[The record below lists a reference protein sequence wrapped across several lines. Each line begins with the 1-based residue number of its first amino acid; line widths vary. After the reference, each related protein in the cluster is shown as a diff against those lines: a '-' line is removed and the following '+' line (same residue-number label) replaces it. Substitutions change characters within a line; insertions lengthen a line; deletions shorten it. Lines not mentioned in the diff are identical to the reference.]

1 MMEKI
6 GPKALTP
13 AGSQYRLPSR
23 PMLLEI
29 TPEMAS
35 DWLSYRTYDANRR
48 PSKVRVQRLIDDM
61 KAGNWRETHQ
71 GIAFDTEGYQ
81 IDGRHRLTAVANSG
95 IAVTMWVFPDQA
107 RDTFDVI
114 DTGYGRAAAQFLPS
128 AQPTLAAGCVR
139 YISAVIDP
147 DTQSVY
153 RRKMTLHESMETH
166 RQWPEIETW
175 VTGVNRVRGMVA
187 VTPSPL
193 LAVVAMGERGGA
205 PKAVIAEFLEGLK
218 LGAIGDARDPRLLL
232 RNRFI
237 RDGRV
242 LSGASG
248 KAHAYALLVKGFNAY
263 VKGERP
269 SRLIYS
275 EGDHIPLPLGLTWGG
290 LRLDTP
296 GSAAA

>member
-1 MMEKI
+1 MMEKT
-6 GPKALTP
+6 GPVALTP
-13 AGSQYRLPSR
+13 DGSQYRLPSR
-23 PMLLEI
+23 PMALEI

-35 DWLSYRTYDANRR
+35 DWLSYRTFDANRR

-61 KAGNWRETHQ
+61 KAGRWLETHQ
-71 GIAFDTEGYQ
+71 GIAFDTAGYQ
-81 IDGRHRLTAVANSG
+81 IDGRHRLTAVANAG
-95 IAVTMWVFPDQA
+95 MTVKMWVFPDQA
-107 RDTFDVI
+107 RDVFDVI

-128 AQPTLAAGCVR
+128 AAPSLAAGSVR

-147 DTQSVY
+147 DTQSVH
-153 RRKMTLHESMETH
+153 RHRMTLHESMETY

-175 VTGVNRVRGMVA
+175 VTVVNRVRGMVP

-205 PKAVIAEFLEGLK
+205 SQALIQEFLDGLK

-242 LSGASG
+242 LSGAKG

-269 SRLIYS
+269 ARLIFT

-290 LRLDTP
+290 KSLSTP